1 MKKQVISA
9 CFISAISAPLKG
21 GWHFGGNASPRPGD
35 GVARGGK
42 ESPEVITQAEA
53 EAELE
58 ARAIAELER
67 MQRARDRKRRKVR

>member
-1 MKKQVISA
+1 MKKHMISA
-9 CFISAISAPLKG
+9 CSISAISAPLKG

-42 ESPEVITQAEA
+42 ETSKVITQTEDETA
-53 EAELE
+53 LE

-67 MQRARDRKRRKVR
+67 MQRAMDHKRRKAR

>member
-1 MKKQVISA
+1 MKKQVIST
-9 CFISAISAPLKG
+9 CSISAISAPLKG

-42 ESPEVITQAEA
+42 ENPKVITQADE

-67 MQRARDRKRRKVR
+67 LDRALARKRRKAR